1 MFEYTETVDIQMSS
15 SNILNFL
22 VNDILDFAQVKD
34 GKFRKNLQ
42 VFDLKESVE
51 EIIAVQKY
59 KAE

>member
-34 GKFRKNLQ
+34 GKFRKNLEI
-42 VFDLKESVE
+42 FDLKESVE

-59 KAE
+59 KAA

>member
-1 MFEYTETVDIQMSS
+1 MF
-15 SNILNFL
+15 NL

-34 GKFRKNLQ
+34 GKFRKNLEI
-42 VFDLKESVE
+42 FDLKESVE

>member
-1 MFEYTETVDIQMSS
+1 LFEYTETVDIQMSS

>member
-1 MFEYTETVDIQMSS
+1 MSS

-34 GKFRKNLQ
+34 GKFRKNLEI
-42 VFDLKESVE
+42 FDLKESVE

-59 KAE
+59 KAA